1 MFSIV
6 AGCDYFKLPGIG
18 PGKAA
23 AIVRSLV
30 NSDNLTPAA
39 VLQKA
44 LEKVKGLTR
53 QQEPHY
59 TGLFEG
65 AEHAFSHAVVYDPR
79 TRTERTL
86 SGVAIPSGAD
96 AYVGTL
102 ESDNVHATDSALGF
116 VPVKLVA
123 GMEVFVRSG
132 KKSPSE
138 CKNGTDGC

>member
-23 AIVRSLV
+23 AIVCSLV

-86 SGVAIPSGAD
+86 SGVATPSGAD